1 MRSSGSRSVVFGTS
15 FRRLR
20 RMRLGGRV
28 SFPRDPTCLELG
40 RASRDTSQL
49 SICLVKRN
57 LSFKIAFESRTRNSA
72 TRSCKTTPSQGETMT
87 KADGRNGNNA
97 AQIADVLGGRE
108 VRLALASLA
117 DARMMAQA
125 IPNCITNFPVTIP
138 LIFIITP

>member
-1 MRSSGSRSVVFGTS
+1 VDPAQLFFGTS
-15 FRRLR
+15 FRPLR

-40 RASRDTSQL
+40 RASRNTSQL
-49 SICLVKRN
+49 LIGSVKRN

-72 TRSCKTTPSQGETMT
+72 TRSCKQRPARETMT

-97 AQIADVLGGRE
+97 AQIADVLGGRGI
-108 VRLALASLA
+108 RLALASLA
-117 DARMMAQA
+117 DARIMAQA

-138 LIFIITP
+138 LFS

>member
-1 MRSSGSRSVVFGTS
+1 MKLRHDKAPLSKGTS
-15 FRRLR
+15 FRRFR

-40 RASRDTSQL
+40 RASRNTSQL
-49 SICLVKRN
+49 LIGSVKRN

-72 TRSCKTTPSQGETMT
+72 TRSCKQRPARETMT

-97 AQIADVLGGRE
+97 AQIADVLGGRGI
-108 VRLALASLA
+108 RLALASLA
-117 DARMMAQA
+117 DARIMAQA

-138 LIFIITP
+138 LFS